1 MAADLSPPS
10 VRAARETV
18 PWATLVL
25 AGVALAAFVWPDA
38 AGLLVYERDR
48 VVAGEWWRLWTANLV
63 HFGGSHLGWN
73 LLVFVPTG
81 IWAERIAPGRTRL
94 MLALTPG
101 LIGIALLAFEPALAR
116 YAGLSGMAA
125 GTLALLVFLQL
136 RARNADRL
144 FWCGVLALLAVK
156 IGAEAFLGRALFA
169 HFAGTDIRPVPLAH
183 LAGVAGAAVVCFTRR
198 PRPI

>member
-10 VRAARETV
+10 VRVARGTV
-18 PWATLVL
+18 PWATL
-25 AGVALAAFVWPDA
+25 ALAALALSTLGWPDA
-38 AGLLVYERDR
+38 ARLLVYERDR
-48 VVAGEWWRLWTANLV
+48 VLTGEWWRLWTANFV

-81 IWAERIAPGRTRL
+81 IWAERMAPGRTRL

-101 LIGIALLAFEPALAR
+101 LIGIALLAFDPALTS
-116 YAGLSGMAA
+116 YAGLSGVAA
-125 GTLALLVFLQL
+125 GTLALLAFLHL
-136 RARNADRL
+136 RIRNADRL
-144 FWCGVLALLAVK
+144 FWGGVLALLAVK

-169 HFAGTDIRPVPLAH
+169 HFTATDIRPVPLAH
-183 LAGVAGAAVVCFTRR
+183 LAGVAGAAVVCFTWR

>member
-1 MAADLSPPS
+1 MAADLSPSP
-10 VRAARETV
+10 VRADPGTV
-18 PWATLVL
+18 PWTTLTVTAL
-25 AGVALAAFVWPDA
+25 ALAALGWPDA
-38 AGLLVYERDR
+38 ARLLVYERER

-101 LIGIALLAFEPALAR
+101 LIGIALLAFEPTLAR

-125 GTLALLVFLQL
+125 GTLALLAFLQL
-136 RARNADRL
+136 RARNADRV
-144 FWCGVLALLAVK
+144 FWGGILALLAVK
-156 IGAEAFLGRALFA
+156 NWRRSVSGARPLCAFRCG
-169 HFAGTDIRPVPLAH
+169 
-183 LAGVAGAAVVCFTRR
+183 
-198 PRPI
+198 